1 MGRYRAKGVI
11 TVFFSLTSVL
21 ILSLICTTLESARI
35 QGARAQIANIAD
47 MGNYSVF
54 GEYEKKLLENY
65 EVFAVD
71 GSYGTGDFSVERVN
85 DKFKS
90 YLQKNASPKDAMP
103 GGLCFDPWNL
113 SLDESSIQ
121 EYALLSDRGGEVFY
135 QQAVAYMKKTIVFA
149 GVERLYQYYHDA
161 VNMKTRQEEYE
172 RNKSSSDQEMEELE
186 KQEKEKKKELK
197 EQSKAKA
204 SNPLKMIKKLARK
217 SLLELVCP
225 GMDVSDKK
233 VSGKELCSKRS
244 KNKGTMKLDGGY
256 SGLTSDLLFREYLLD
271 HFPNYLS
278 KEKEGKLDYQIEY
291 LVGGKKSDKENLIWV
306 VRRLLLLREGM
317 NYLYCAH
324 DGEMN
329 AAAES
334 LAALLTGWTGLPVL
348 VTAMKHALLLGWAYG
363 ESLMDVRILL
373 GGGKVPLAKT
383 PESWVVTL
391 DNLGRLDALLKNGG
405 DSHKEGNSYFD
416 YLRILLN
423 LQSVSDQ
430 TKRSLDMVELNLQSI
445 AGLSNFRV
453 DHCIVGIREK
463 TEWTIR
469 PIFMRVSAA
478 FLGASQSD
486 ICVTAD
492 SGFAY
497 H

>member
-90 YLQKNASPKDAMP
+90 YLQRNASPKDAMP

-172 RNKSSSDQEMEELE
+172 RNKSSSDQEMEEL
-186 KQEKEKKKELK
+186 
-197 EQSKAKA
+197 
-204 SNPLKMIKKLARK
+204 
-217 SLLELVCP
+217 
-225 GMDVSDKK
+225 
-233 VSGKELCSKRS
+233 
-244 KNKGTMKLDGGY
+244 
-256 SGLTSDLLFREYLLD
+256 
-271 HFPNYLS
+271 
-278 KEKEGKLDYQIEY
+278 
-291 LVGGKKSDKENLIWV
+291 
-306 VRRLLLLREGM
+306 
-317 NYLYCAH
+317 
-324 DGEMN
+324 
-329 AAAES
+329 
-334 LAALLTGWTGLPVL
+334 
-348 VTAMKHALLLGWAYG
+348 
-363 ESLMDVRILL
+363 
-373 GGGKVPLAKT
+373 
-383 PESWVVTL
+383 
-391 DNLGRLDALLKNGG
+391 
-405 DSHKEGNSYFD
+405 
-416 YLRILLN
+416 
-423 LQSVSDQ
+423 
-430 TKRSLDMVELNLQSI
+430 
-445 AGLSNFRV
+445 
-453 DHCIVGIREK
+453 
-463 TEWTIR
+463 
-469 PIFMRVSAA
+469 
-478 FLGASQSD
+478 
-486 ICVTAD
+486 
-492 SGFAY
+492 
-497 H
+497 